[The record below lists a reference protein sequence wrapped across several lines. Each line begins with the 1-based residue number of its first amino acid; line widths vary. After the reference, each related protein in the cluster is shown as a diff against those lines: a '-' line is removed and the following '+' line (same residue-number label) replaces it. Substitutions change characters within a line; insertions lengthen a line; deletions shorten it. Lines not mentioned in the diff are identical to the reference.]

1 MFKDNKYTKWYDAII
16 SRAMVRDREIIG
28 QIEWHHRIPSSLG
41 GKNEHKVALTPREH
55 FICHRLL
62 VKMLDGEDKK
72 KMSWAL
78 HLMLYSE
85 NPYQN
90 RYRPTSKTYEY
101 FREQFYGSLRGKKRE
116 ITQEHRAKIAEANRR
131 RLKGKTLPQEWRAK
145 MSASRTGERN
155 GMFGKK
161 HTAEAI
167 IKMKS
172 GQSKGGKAHKGKKLS
187 IETRQKIAA
196 SVSAH
201 QKANPRVVSEETRRK
216 ISDARKRYWSEKKA
230 INSVT

>member
-1 MFKDNKYTKWYDAII
+1 MFKDNKYTKWYEAII
-16 SRAMVRDREIIG
+16 SRAIARNHETVG

-41 GKNEHKVALTPREH
+41 GKDEHKVALTPREH

-62 VKMLDGEDKK
+62 VKMLDGVAKK

-85 NPYQN
+85 NPHQN
-90 RYRPTSKTYEY
+90 RYKPTSRTYEH

-116 ITQEHRAKIAEANRR
+116 ITEEHRSKIAEANRK
-131 RLKGKTLPQEWRAK
+131 RLKGKTLPPEWRAK

-161 HTAEAI
+161 HSTEAI
-167 IKMKS
+167 EKMRN
-172 GQSKGGKAHKGKKLS
+172 GQTRGGQKHKGKILS
-187 IETRQKIAA
+187 EETRQKISAA
-196 SVSAH
+196 VSAY
-201 QKANPRVVSEETRRK
+201 QKANPRQVSDETRRK
-216 ISDARKRYWSEKKA
+216 MSEARKKYWAEKAASSPK
-230 INSVT
+230 